1 MAAAAAGAIWLAAT
15 LLRRGSRFG
24 VDEPLQ
30 QSLDGQ
36 LAEDPVIAAMP
47 QQEQTEDPDIG
58 DELPEEH
65 QQEEEPSHPSF
76 PSGSRVRF
84 HSLQRAP
91 QLNGTFGVV
100 LRYEQSSE
108 RFVVRKEVAC
118 VDEVPTVT
126 VKGVNL
132 STAPAHRTL
141 ADVQALIDAAPA
153 GARVAL
159 PRGKVGE
166 AVAVNVI
173 GASDGQAAAVPDA
186 SVASGTLVLPR
197 AITLCGVGSRHGG
210 TDLACCIQAGDECEG
225 ELLELCGLHCHGT
238 PSTSGGAVVDIAP
251 RDIQRVVLRDVS
263 ISAPQVD
270 AATANSSA
278 SFVGCVGLYLDEIS
292 RKVPRDAEGGPSGR
306 VTLEDCWVRG
316 GKTGIVI
323 NAVGVRMRRCRVS
336 GAGGFGIRA
345 SATIAIE
352 GCTIGGCASAARVGG
367 GILSRTSVV
376 EVRSANGMNENR
388 VQRDQADR
396 GYAGY
401 QKVDC
406 RGCPA
411 GRCNCTALMALAMM
425 NGESL
430 IKWDQSDP
438 SRPEG
443 RWQKLGWEMG

>member
-1 MAAAAAGAIWLAAT
+1 MESAIANASTSFATGASPGVYGTMAAAAAGAIWLAT
-15 LLRRGSRFG
+15 TVLRRGSRFG
-24 VDEPLQ
+24 DKPLQ
-30 QSLDGQ
+30 QSLDDQ

-58 DELPEEH
+58 DELPEEQH
-65 QQEEEPSHPSF
+65 QEEEPSHPSF

-186 SVASGTLVLPR
+186 A
-197 AITLCGVGSRHGG
+197 GSRAFMH
-210 TDLACCIQAGDECEG
+210 
-225 ELLELCGLHCHGT
+225 LLRE
-238 PSTSGGAVVDIAP
+238 A
-251 RDIQRVVLRDVS
+251 
-263 ISAPQVD
+263 
-270 AATANSSA
+270 A
-278 SFVGCVGLYLDEIS
+278 SFD
-292 RKVPRDAEGGPSGR
+292 K
-306 VTLEDCWVRG
+306 
-316 GKTGIVI
+316 
-323 NAVGVRMRRCRVS
+323 
-336 GAGGFGIRA
+336 
-345 SATIAIE
+345 
-352 GCTIGGCASAARVGG
+352 
-367 GILSRTSVV
+367 
-376 EVRSANGMNENR
+376 
-388 VQRDQADR
+388 
-396 GYAGY
+396 
-401 QKVDC
+401 
-406 RGCPA
+406 
-411 GRCNCTALMALAMM
+411 
-425 NGESL
+425 
-430 IKWDQSDP
+430 
-438 SRPEG
+438 
-443 RWQKLGWEMG
+443 

>member
-1 MAAAAAGAIWLAAT
+1 M
-15 LLRRGSRFG
+15 
-24 VDEPLQ
+24 
-30 QSLDGQ
+30 
-36 LAEDPVIAAMP
+36 
-47 QQEQTEDPDIG
+47 
-58 DELPEEH
+58 
-65 QQEEEPSHPSF
+65 
-76 PSGSRVRF
+76 
-84 HSLQRAP
+84 
-91 QLNGTFGVV
+91 

-132 STAPAHRTL
+132 STAPAHRTP

-225 ELLELCGLHCHGT
+225 ELLELCGLHRHGT

-323 NAVGVRMRRCRVS
+323 NAVGVRMRRCRVRLVQ
-336 GAGGFGIRA
+336 GALASVQVRPSPSRVAPSAAARRPLA
-345 SATIAIE
+345 SAV
-352 GCTIGGCASAARVGG
+352 AS
-367 GILSRTSVV
+367 SRTSVV